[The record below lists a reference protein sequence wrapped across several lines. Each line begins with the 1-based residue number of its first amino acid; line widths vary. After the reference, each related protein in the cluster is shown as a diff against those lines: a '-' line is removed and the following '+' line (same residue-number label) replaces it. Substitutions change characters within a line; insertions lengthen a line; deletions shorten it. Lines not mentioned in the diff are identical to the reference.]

1 MTTIGIPVYPGVDL
15 LDFAG
20 PHEMFSWV
28 NSSRNLPP
36 GERIDVQLLS
46 EGAQE
51 VTTRGD
57 DVIVKGVTVKIAHS
71 FADAG
76 QFDVIWVP
84 GGHPQSLRDII
95 QGQEPRPVIEF
106 LKRQAAGARFVCS
119 VCEGAMLLAAAGL
132 LDCHKAPTHWAFIP
146 CLKAYPNIDVVDG
159 LPRFVES
166 GNRLTG
172 GGISSGLDE
181 ALRLIELL
189 TNRAVAEDVQRT
201 TQYFPLPPVSADV
214 RVPDRCNFPGLGP

>member
-1 MTTIGIPVYPGVDL
+1 MITIGIPVYEGVDL

-20 PHEMFSWV
+20 PHEMFGWV
-28 NSSRNLPP
+28 NSSGNLPS
-36 GERIDVQLLS
+36 GESVDVQLLS
-46 EGAQE
+46 EGAQD
-51 VTTRGD
+51 VTTRD
-57 DVIVKGVTVKIAHS
+57 GVTVKIADS

-76 QFDVIWVP
+76 QLDVIWVP
-84 GGHPQSLRDII
+84 GGDPGALRDII
-95 QGQEPRPVIEF
+95 QGPEPRPLIEF

-132 LDCHKAPTHWAFIP
+132 LDGHDATTHWAFIP
-146 CLKAYPNIDVVDG
+146 CLTAYRKVTVVDG

-201 TQYFPLPPVSADV
+201 TQYFPNPPVSADV
-214 RVPDRCNFPGLGP
+214 QVPDRCNFPGLGP

>member
-1 MTTIGIPVYPGVDL
+1 MATIGIPVYPGVDL

-20 PHEMFSWV
+20 PHEMFGWV
-28 NSSRNLPP
+28 NSSESLRP
-36 GERIDVQLLS
+36 GDHVDVQLLS
-46 EGAQE
+46 EDAQD
-51 VTTRGD
+51 VTTRD
-57 DVIVKGVTVKIAHS
+57 GVTVKIPHS
-71 FADAG
+71 FADAP
-76 QFDVIWVP
+76 QLDVVWVP
-84 GGHPQSLRDII
+84 GGDPEELSRII
-95 QGQEPRPVIEF
+95 QGQGPLIEF

-132 LDCHKAPTHWAFIP
+132 LDGHKATTHWAFIP
-146 CLKAYPNIDVVDG
+146 CLKAYRSVTVVDG

-189 TNRAVAEDVQRT
+189 TSTAVAEDVQRS
-201 TQYFPLPPVSADV
+201 TQYFPSPPVSARV
-214 RVPDRCNFPGLGP
+214 QVPDECEFAGLGP